1 MPVKE
6 LSPHVRQVAAKSL
19 IIGIEFNQS
28 EITAALVDEHA
39 RVVVERRIETPQR
52 TTRAAIAAMAKLVL
66 DLAVSKERVHS
77 PIPAIGLSVVG
88 VIDPPSRRVSVSGLK
103 GWTRVPLAQLLE
115 EHLNEAG
122 HDIRTPAHEKRARAQ
137 HADSAHPALIV
148 SARASAIAAAESW
161 CGAARGKTNVVY
173 ISIGREIEAGI
184 LANGHVVTG
193 ASGQAGAVAW
203 LALSEHFKS
212 EYESSGCL
220 SAETAMNAITRRAIE
235 AWGGYGGSMLS
246 GLIKADASQLDTA
259 TVLRAARGGDK
270 LAVNVVNETCR
281 WIGRGVANLI
291 STLNPEAVVLGG
303 ELGIALKPFLDD
315 VREEARHWAAPEA
328 ARQCRI
334 VTASVGE
341 RAGVIGA
348 ARLAWPQIGN

>member
-6 LSPHVRQVAAKSL
+6 LSPRARQVDAKPL

-28 EITAALVDEHA
+28 ETTAALVDEHA
-39 RVVVERRIETPQR
+39 RVVLERKIETPQR
-52 TTRAAIAAMAKLVL
+52 TTRSAIAALAKLVL
-66 DLAVSKERVHS
+66 DLAVSKERDNS

-88 VIDPPSRRVSVSGLK
+88 VIDPPSGRVSISGLK
-103 GWTRVPLAQLLE
+103 GWTRVPLGQLLE

-137 HADSAHPALIV
+137 HAASAHPALIV
-148 SARASAIAAAESW
+148 SSRVSAMAAAESW

-173 ISIGREIEAGI
+173 LSIGAEIEAGI
-184 LANGHVVTG
+184 LANSRVLTG
-193 ASGQAGAVAW
+193 ANGQAGAVGW
-203 LALSEHFKS
+203 LALGEHFKS

-220 SAETAMNAITRRAIE
+220 SAETAMNAIARRAIE
-235 AWGGYGGSMLS
+235 AWGGQGGSMLS
-246 GLIKADASQLDTA
+246 GLIKDDASQLDTA

-291 STLNPEAVVLGG
+291 SILNPDAIVLGG

-315 VREEARHWAAPEA
+315 LREETRRWAAPEA
-328 ARQCRI
+328 VRQCRI
-334 VTASVGE
+334 VTATVGE
-341 RAGVIGA
+341 SAGVVGA
-348 ARLAWPQIGN
+348 ARLARLKIGN